1 MNKFFNFMFFAAAA
15 SILVAGV
22 ASATMPSKDGNN
34 QDITFPKIT
43 PKYEDSQITQNPDG
57 TYTVTTTNGNTVIK
71 TDYYSKKTINCG
83 SSKLSCIKAV
93 REITGMGL
101 KEAKEYVERDMS
113 AVDLFDYDSD
123 KIKTVAE
130 KNGLSYEIGSKKRS
144 AEIYE
149 NGRLTTR
156 ENYNNNGEVVSSEEY
171 KYENGSLTARENYKN
186 GILESTDNYKNGYK
200 VSTTYPAAGEID
212 CSASKIKCIKV
223 IREATGM
230 GLKEAKEYADE
241 NLKDGMLDL
250 SKLDKK
256 YAAGICSYM
265 GIECSDRTEY
275 YNTKTRFTPPEASV
289 FMTDDGNNSVTITF

>member
-1 MNKFFNFMFFAAAA
+1 MNKFLNFMFFAAAA

-71 TDYYSKKTINCG
+71 TEYYSKKTINCG

-130 KNGLSYEIGSKKRS
+130 KNGLSYEIGNKKRS
-144 AEIYE
+144 AEI
-149 NGRLTTR
+149 
-156 ENYNNNGEVVSSEEY
+156 
-171 KYENGSLTARENYKN
+171 YENGSLTARENYKN

-212 CSASKIKCIKV
+212 CSASKIKCIKA

>member
-1 MNKFFNFMFFAAAA
+1 MNKFLNFMFFAAAA

-71 TDYYSKKTINCG
+71 TEYYSKKTINCG

-130 KNGLSYEIGSKKRS
+130 KNGLSYEIGNKKRS

-156 ENYNNNGEVVSSEEY
+156 
-171 KYENGSLTARENYKN
+171 KNYKN